1 MSTKLLVATMSVAIL
16 CTAAFAGDM
25 QKGEAGKMPME
36 AMKAEMM
43 KCYVCKHFAARWDE
57 IGPMGMESIK
67 LNDGLIMNNW
77 VKSEDPKKIAA
88 FHAASEEC
96 NVAGGEM
103 MGWTDERAKGGELC
117 EWCQEVRTAV
127 KSGAH
132 MSMGKTKSGDMKVLT
147 ATDPA
152 AQAKLAALHEKCV
165 MMASMME
172 KPAAPA
178 TAHKE

>member
-1 MSTKLLVATMSVAIL
+1 MVKKMLMAAMGVAIL

-25 QKGEAGKMPME
+25 QKGEGGKMDMA
-36 AMKAEMM
+36 AMKAAMM
-43 KCYVCKHFAARWDE
+43 KCYVCQHVASKWDE
-57 IGPMGMESIK
+57 IGPMGMESVK
-67 LNDGLIMNNW
+67 LNDGLIMSNW

-88 FHAASEEC
+88 YHAAAAAC
-96 NVAGGEM
+96 TKAGGETIA
-103 MGWTDERAKGGELC
+103 WTDERAKGGELC
-117 EWCQEVRTAV
+117 EWCQEVRGAL

-132 MSMGKTKSGDMKVLT
+132 FSSGSTKNGDMKVLT

-152 AQAKLAALHEKCV
+152 VQAKLAAMHEKCV

-172 KPAAPA
+172 KPGAPA